1 MPPPL
6 TVKLLLYRFFALL
19 LSFVCN
25 VLIFHTRE
33 LSIRVS
39 MPLITDVAQDEGEFR
54 WRGDGIDSCVA
65 SLIYCAR

>member
-6 TVKLLLYRFFALL
+6 TVKILLYRFFALL

-39 MPLITDVAQDEGEFR
+39 MPLITDVAQDEVEFR
-54 WRGDGIDSCVA
+54 WR
-65 SLIYCAR
+65 